1 MAFSG
6 GRVGYVVG
14 LSVGADEARV
24 RGLFAEW
31 VRISGDSEKNGKI
44 EENEKIEKIEKSE
57 KSEKSENFENAGSK
71 AVGGAVGEAGEAVN
85 RVEPDEGV

>member
-1 MAFSG
+1 M
-6 GRVGYVVG
+6 GYVVG

-31 VRISGDSEKNGKI
+31 VRISVDSEKNGKI

-57 KSEKSENFENAGSK
+57 KIGNSEKSEKSENFENTGSK
-71 AVGGAVGEAGEAVN
+71 AVEGAAGEAGEAVN
-85 RVEPDEGV
+85 RAEPDEGV

>member
-1 MAFSG
+1 M
-6 GRVGYVVG
+6 GYVVG

-44 EENEKIEKIEKSE
+44 EKIEKSEKIGNSE

-71 AVGGAVGEAGEAVN
+71 AVEGAVREAGEAVN
-85 RVEPDEGV
+85 RVEPE